1 MKRVSLLCQKPTSFT
16 KKQAFNFWLIG
27 QSTSLNTCTLCMCI
41 YASGITEIIVFTL
54 WYVTIEVTELIVL
67 CNLILSTYEQDQKQ
81 PRFYFKGLALEFTQ
95 VQVLRQKADRNKV
108 FVIFKI
114 TSHNTFDLFFYVQG
128 MRRTCKNGF
137 VPISLFK

>member
-1 MKRVSLLCQKPTSFT
+1 MYLCYVKNQLTFIIYKEASIQFLVNWPVNFLKHLYSL
-16 KKQAFNFWLIG
+16 
-27 QSTSLNTCTLCMCI
+27 
-41 YASGITEIIVFTL
+41 
-54 WYVTIEVTELIVL
+54 YVTIEVTELIVL